1 MRLRLKLVLIALV
14 ASVFPIGGL
23 RFVAQMEDT
32 LRESQEATLIAQAQA
47 LARAS
52 VALDTNLTTLTR
64 SQAQIYSHAINY
76 EINIDGYNEDWTV
89 LVTAPQQF
97 GAKDRL
103 PVDFLAAQSA
113 TALYLWFSIGDLT
126 PVRLDAFSAYPER
139 TDHLIIDV
147 NGQSYRIACSGSG
160 AASVV
165 PITANA
171 PALPP
176 AVCQTRARGY
186 NIEIRVPRTDIS
198 QFGFRV
204 LDFPVAGADLPQARS
219 GTLDEQ
225 LRAQNWPI
233 VSAGKNTAALEQM
246 LQRGTRMRIVAG
258 DETVLR
264 KSGSL
269 DAREVQT
276 DSELSFKRWLR
287 AWVYRALLAPPLVD
301 SAPYRFDALILDG
314 TIAANA
320 LRGENAA
327 AWRPAGSRATVVLS
341 VAVPLFEHQPKA
353 GALVLEKS
361 ADALLIWS
369 NKALGSLAIVGLITM
384 LLAAG
389 ILFGYAGWLSFRIRK
404 LKLATENALTP
415 EGSLRGNFPKSLNL
429 DEVGDLSRSF
439 GRLLEQLGDYNAY
452 LRSLASKLSHEL
464 STPLAV
470 VRSSL
475 ENLEHEDI
483 SSAARTYAQRA
494 RSGAE
499 RLAQILRAMS
509 EATRM
514 ERAIASAEGEAFDL
528 RAVVTGASAA
538 YRDIAG
544 DRKIACEVPKE
555 AVTLFGAPELIHQAL
570 DKLVDN
576 ALGFTPPDGTILIS
590 LQPASDQAW
599 HLSVQNPGPPLPEKM
614 RERLFDSL
622 VSMREGKGN
631 SPHLGLGLYIVRLI
645 AELHGGSARAENLT
659 DTQGVV
665 FTLRLQGMREGRNQT
680 QPD

>member
-1 MRLRLKLVLIALV
+1 MRLRLKLLLIALV

-32 LRESQEATLIAQAQA
+32 LRQSEEAALMAQAQA

-52 VALDTNLTTLTR
+52 VVLDKQLAALRGNG
-64 SQAQIYSHAINY
+64 AQIYSHKIDY
-76 EINIDGYNEDWTV
+76 ELSADGYNEDWSILV
-89 LVTAPQQF
+89 LQPQRF
-97 GAKDRL
+97 GEKTKL
-103 PVDFLAAQSA
+103 PVDFIAAESA
-113 TALYLWFSIGDLT
+113 TATYLWFSIGDLT
-126 PVRLDAFSAYPER
+126 PVWLDAFSAYPER
-139 TDHLIIDV
+139 TDHLILEV
-147 NGQSYRIACSGSG
+147 NGQGYRIACSGSG
-160 AASVV
+160 AAPV
-165 PITANA
+165 IAIQADGAALA
-171 PALPP
+171 PA
-176 AVCQTRARGY
+176 ACQTRSRGY
-186 NIEIRVPRTDIS
+186 NIELRIPRTDIETL
-198 QFGFRV
+198 GFRV

-219 GTLDEQ
+219 GTLDSE
-225 LRAQNWPI
+225 LRGQQWPL
-233 VSAGKNTAALEQM
+233 VRASWNADQFTQM
-246 LQRGTRMRIVAG
+246 LPPGTRMRIVAS
-258 DETVLR
+258 DLTVLR

-301 SAPYRFDALILDG
+301 GSPYRFDALRLDN
-314 TIAANA
+314 TIAQAA
-320 LRGENAA
+320 LGGKAHS
-327 AWRPAGSRATVVLS
+327 AWRPAGSRATVVLA
-341 VAVPLFEHQPKA
+341 VAVPLMESQPAA
-353 GALVLEKS
+353 GALMLEKS

-369 NKALGSLAIVGLITM
+369 NKALGGLALVGLITM
-384 LLAAG
+384 LLAAA
-389 ILFGYAGWLSFRIRK
+389 ILFGYAGWLSLRIRK
-404 LKLATENALTP
+404 LKMATENALTP
-415 EGSLRGNFPKSLNL
+415 EGALRGNFPKSLNL

-439 GRLLEQLGDYNAY
+439 GKLLEQLGEYNEY

-483 SSAARTYAQRA
+483 SAAARTYAQRA

-499 RLAQILRAMS
+499 RLAQLLRSMS

-514 ERAIASAEGEAFDL
+514 ERAIASAEGEQFDL

-544 DRKIACEVPKE
+544 DRKIDCEVPKQP
-555 AVTLFGAPELIHQAL
+555 VMLFGAPELIHQAL

-576 ALGFTPPDGTILIS
+576 ALGFTPAAGTIVIS
-590 LQPASDQAW
+590 LEPGEQQSW
-599 HLSVQNPGPPLPEKM
+599 LLSVQNPGPPLPEKM
-614 RERLFDSL
+614 RGRLFDSL

-645 AELHGGSARAENLT
+645 AELHDGHARAENLA
-659 DTQGVV
+659 DGMGVV
-665 FTLRLQGMREGRNQT
+665 FTLRIGTMRTGK
-680 QPD
+680 